1 MDFGTKKSVVATP
14 SFSER
19 MASIKSMF
27 KTAHENASNL
37 HAEMESEIAKKES
50 QIAAL
55 QEDIKTIGVTKQEA
69 ETFMS
74 SLFDMIEQINQLK
87 QGSIISESSHYIVN
101 RVSGSNAWLT
111 HFESGEE
118 VQIGMSYLKNY
129 TNSADLFETT
139 VKVTKE
145 DKKDGTLG
153 IRSIWENIH
162 SGQVFT
168 VCFKKQDKPKSK
180 RKLQEEIDA
189 IVEQFSN
196 SIDTVKNNK
205 KGVANAAKNL
215 ITELVNNP
223 VLPYEEGED
232 RVLRGYKIQF
242 ESRDGR
248 YDCVDMDITKTD
260 KESGIRPVNINTIK
274 WLIFNGV
281 KYIVE

>member
-1 MDFGTKKSVVATP
+1 
-14 SFSER
+14 
-19 MASIKSMF
+19 MA
-27 KTAHENASNL
+27 
-37 HAEMESEIAKKES
+37 
-50 QIAAL
+50 
-55 QEDIKTIGVTKQEA
+55 
-69 ETFMS
+69 
-74 SLFDMIEQINQLK
+74 IEQINQLK

-101 RVSGSNAWLT
+101 RVSGSTAWLT

-129 TNSADLFETT
+129 TNSADLYDTT
-139 VKVTKE
+139 VEVTKE

-196 SIDTVKNNK
+196 SIDAVKNNK

-215 ITELVNNP
+215 VTELVNNP
-223 VLPYEEGED
+223 VLPYKEGED

-248 YDCVDMDITKTD
+248 YDCVDMDIVRTD
-260 KESGIRPVNINTIK
+260 KEFGIRPVNINTIK

-281 KYIVE
+281 KYIVK

>member
-1 MDFGTKKSVVATP
+1 
-14 SFSER
+14 
-19 MASIKSMF
+19 
-27 KTAHENASNL
+27 
-37 HAEMESEIAKKES
+37 
-50 QIAAL
+50 
-55 QEDIKTIGVTKQEA
+55 
-69 ETFMS
+69 
-74 SLFDMIEQINQLK
+74 MIEQINQLK

-101 RVSGSNAWLT
+101 RVSGSTAWLT

-118 VQIGMSYLKNY
+118 VQIGMSYLRNY

-180 RKLQEEIDA
+180 RKLQEEIDT

-196 SIDTVKNNK
+196 SIDAVKNSK

-232 RVLRGYKIQF
+232 RVLRGYKVQF
-242 ESRDGR
+242 ASRDGR

-260 KESGIRPVNINTIK
+260 KESGIRPVNILTIK
-274 WLIFNGV
+274 WLIYNGV

>member
-1 MDFGTKKSVVATP
+1 
-14 SFSER
+14 
-19 MASIKSMF
+19 
-27 KTAHENASNL
+27 
-37 HAEMESEIAKKES
+37 
-50 QIAAL
+50 
-55 QEDIKTIGVTKQEA
+55 
-69 ETFMS
+69 
-74 SLFDMIEQINQLK
+74 MIEQINQLK

-101 RVSGSNAWLT
+101 RVSGSTAWLT

-180 RKLQEEIDA
+180 RRLQEEIDT

-196 SIDTVKNNK
+196 SIDAVKNSK

-215 ITELVNNP
+215 VTELVNNP

-248 YDCVDMDITKTD
+248 YNCVDMDIQQTD
-260 KESGIRPVNINTIK
+260 KESGVRPVNINTIK
-274 WLIFNGV
+274 YLIFDGV
-281 KYIVE
+281 KYVVE

>member
-1 MDFGTKKSVVATP
+1 
-14 SFSER
+14 
-19 MASIKSMF
+19 MA
-27 KTAHENASNL
+27 
-37 HAEMESEIAKKES
+37 
-50 QIAAL
+50 
-55 QEDIKTIGVTKQEA
+55 
-69 ETFMS
+69 
-74 SLFDMIEQINQLK
+74 IEQINQLK
-87 QGSIISESSHYIVN
+87 QGSIISESSHYIMN
-101 RVSGSNAWLT
+101 RVSGSTAWLT

-168 VCFKKQDKPKSK
+168 VCFKKQDKPKSR
-180 RKLQEEIDA
+180 RKLQEEINT

-196 SIDTVKNNK
+196 SIDAVKNNK

-215 ITELVNNP
+215 VTELVNNP

-248 YDCVDMDITKTD
+248 YNCIDMDIQQTD
-260 KESGIRPVNINTIK
+260 KESGVRPVNINTIK
-274 WLIFNGV
+274 YLIFDGV
-281 KYIVE
+281 KYVVE

>member
-1 MDFGTKKSVVATP
+1 
-14 SFSER
+14 
-19 MASIKSMF
+19 
-27 KTAHENASNL
+27 
-37 HAEMESEIAKKES
+37 
-50 QIAAL
+50 
-55 QEDIKTIGVTKQEA
+55 
-69 ETFMS
+69 
-74 SLFDMIEQINQLK
+74 MIEQVNQLK

-129 TNSADLFETT
+129 TNSADLFGTT

-153 IRSIWENIH
+153 IRSIWESIH

-168 VCFKKQDKPKSK
+168 VCFKKQDKPRSKKAINADIEKKVELFTAAIERAKAQKKSISEVAK
-180 RKLQEEIDA
+180 KH
-189 IVEQFSN
+189 FS
-196 SIDTVKNNK
+196 D
-205 KGVANAAKNL
+205 L
-215 ITELVNNP
+215 MLNP
-223 VLPYEEGED
+223 ILGYEEGEE

-248 YDCVDMDITKTD
+248 YDCVDMDIVKTD
-260 KESGIRPVNINTIK
+260 KESGIRPVNINTIR
-274 WLIFNGV
+274 WLVYNGV

>member
-1 MDFGTKKSVVATP
+1 
-14 SFSER
+14 
-19 MASIKSMF
+19 
-27 KTAHENASNL
+27 
-37 HAEMESEIAKKES
+37 
-50 QIAAL
+50 
-55 QEDIKTIGVTKQEA
+55 
-69 ETFMS
+69 
-74 SLFDMIEQINQLK
+74 MIEQINQLK

-101 RVSGSNAWLT
+101 RVSGSTAWLT

-168 VCFKKQDKPKSK
+168 VCFKKQDKPKSR
-180 RKLQEEIDA
+180 RKLQEEIDT

-196 SIDTVKNNK
+196 SIDAVKNSK

-215 ITELVNNP
+215 VTELVNNP

-232 RVLRGYKIQF
+232 RVLRGYKVQF
-242 ESRDGR
+242 ASRDGR
-248 YDCVDMDITKTD
+248 YDCVDMDIVRTD

-281 KYIVE
+281 KYIVK

>member
-1 MDFGTKKSVVATP
+1 
-14 SFSER
+14 
-19 MASIKSMF
+19 
-27 KTAHENASNL
+27 
-37 HAEMESEIAKKES
+37 
-50 QIAAL
+50 
-55 QEDIKTIGVTKQEA
+55 
-69 ETFMS
+69 
-74 SLFDMIEQINQLK
+74 MIEKINQLEK
-87 QGSIISESSHYIVN
+87 GAVISESSHYIVD
-101 RVSGSNAWLT
+101 RVAGSTVHLK
-111 HFESGEE
+111 HFESGED

-129 TNSADLFETT
+129 TNSADLYDTT
-139 VKVTKE
+139 VEVTKE

-205 KGVANAAKNL
+205 KGVTNAAKNL
-215 ITELVNNP
+215 VTELVNNP

-248 YDCVDMDITKTD
+248 YDCVDMDIVRTD
-260 KESGIRPVNINTIK
+260 KESDIRPVNINTIK

-281 KYIVE
+281 KYIVK

>member
-1 MDFGTKKSVVATP
+1 MKTGIAVNDVLSEVSHYRVIGINADDSIRVIHTESGDVVNIGE
-14 SFSER
+14 SYVR
-19 MASIKSMF
+19 NYIKSGD
-27 KTAHENASNL
+27 NY
-37 HAEMESEIAKKES
+37 
-50 QIAAL
+50 
-55 QEDIKTIGVTKQEA
+55 D
-69 ETFMS
+69 
-74 SLFDMIEQINQLK
+74 
-87 QGSIISESSHYIVN
+87 
-101 RVSGSNAWLT
+101 R
-111 HFESGEE
+111 E
-118 VQIGMSYLKNY
+118 V
-129 TNSADLFETT
+129 E
-139 VKVTKE
+139 VTKE

-153 IRSIWENIH
+153 IRSIFGGIH
-162 SGQVFT
+162 FGQVFT

-180 RKLQEEIDA
+180 RKLQEEINA

-196 SIDTVKNNK
+196 TIDTVKNNK

-248 YDCVDMDITKTD
+248 YDCVDMDIVRTD

-281 KYIVE
+281 KYIVK

>member
-1 MDFGTKKSVVATP
+1 
-14 SFSER
+14 
-19 MASIKSMF
+19 
-27 KTAHENASNL
+27 
-37 HAEMESEIAKKES
+37 
-50 QIAAL
+50 
-55 QEDIKTIGVTKQEA
+55 
-69 ETFMS
+69 
-74 SLFDMIEQINQLK
+74 MIEQINQLK

-101 RVSGSNAWLT
+101 RVSGS

-118 VQIGMSYLKNY
+118 VQIGMSYLKNH

-248 YDCVDMDITKTD
+248 YNCIDMDIQQTD
-260 KESGIRPVNINTIK
+260 KESGVRPVNINTIK
-274 WLIFNGV
+274 YLIFDGV
-281 KYIVE
+281 KYVVE

>member
-1 MDFGTKKSVVATP
+1 
-14 SFSER
+14 
-19 MASIKSMF
+19 
-27 KTAHENASNL
+27 
-37 HAEMESEIAKKES
+37 
-50 QIAAL
+50 
-55 QEDIKTIGVTKQEA
+55 
-69 ETFMS
+69 
-74 SLFDMIEQINQLK
+74 MIEQINQLK

-101 RVSGSNAWLT
+101 RVSGSTAWLT
-111 HFESGEE
+111 HFESDEE
-118 VQIGMSYLKNY
+118 VQIGMSYLRNY

-162 SGQVFT
+162 SDQVFT

-196 SIDTVKNNK
+196 SIDAVKNSK

-215 ITELVNNP
+215 VTELVNNP
-223 VLPYEEGED
+223 VLPYEEGDE

-248 YDCVDMDITKTD
+248 YDCVDMDIAKTD
-260 KESGIRPVNINTIK
+260 KESGVRPVNILTIK
-274 WLIFNGV
+274 WLIYNGV
-281 KYIVE
+281 KYIVG

>member
-1 MDFGTKKSVVATP
+1 
-14 SFSER
+14 
-19 MASIKSMF
+19 MA
-27 KTAHENASNL
+27 
-37 HAEMESEIAKKES
+37 
-50 QIAAL
+50 
-55 QEDIKTIGVTKQEA
+55 
-69 ETFMS
+69 
-74 SLFDMIEQINQLK
+74 IEQINQLK

-101 RVSGSNAWLT
+101 RVSGSTAWLT

-129 TNSADLFETT
+129 TNSADLYDTT
-139 VKVTKE
+139 VEVTKE

-153 IRSIWENIH
+153 IRSIFENIH
-162 SGQVFT
+162 SSQVFT

-215 ITELVNNP
+215 ITKLVNNP

-248 YDCVDMDITKTD
+248 YDCVDMDIVRTD

-281 KYIVE
+281 KYIVK